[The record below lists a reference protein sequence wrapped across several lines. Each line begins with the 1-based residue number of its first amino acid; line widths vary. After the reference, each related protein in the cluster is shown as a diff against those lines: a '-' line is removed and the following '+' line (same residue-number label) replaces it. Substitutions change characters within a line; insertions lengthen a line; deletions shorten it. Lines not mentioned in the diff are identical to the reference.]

1 VIEIRD
7 LHKAFAK
14 KEVLKGINLNLDKPG
29 ITAILGPNASGKTTL
44 IKCILGMVI
53 PGHGEI
59 EINGKSVLKEWAYR
73 DTLDYLPQIA
83 RFPDN
88 LKVRELVKMIQSFR
102 NRPDRSEELI
112 EYFGLE
118 PALEQRL
125 GHLSGG
131 TRQKVNIVVAFM
143 YDNPIMILDEPS
155 AGLDPVALQLVK
167 KLVKSEKEKGKL
179 ILITTHIMNL
189 VEELADEIVFL
200 LDGVIHFRGTTQALL
215 SEYGEDD
222 VEKSIARLLERNNEK
237 EA

>member
-7 LHKAFAK
+7 LHKAFGN
-14 KEVLKGINLNLDKPG
+14 KEVLKGINLDLNEPG

-53 PGHGEI
+53 PGRGEI
-59 EINGKSVLKEWAYR
+59 DMNGKSVLGGWAYR

-88 LKVRELVKMIQSFR
+88 LKVRELLKMIQSFR
-102 NRPDRSEELI
+102 NRTDRSEELI
-112 EYFGLE
+112 EYLGLE
-118 PALEQRL
+118 SSLHQRL

-167 KLVKSEKEKGKL
+167 NLIRTEQEKGKL

-200 LDGVIHFRGTTQALL
+200 LDGVIHFQGTTQALL
-215 SEYGEDD
+215 SEYGEAD
-222 VEKSIARLLERNNEK
+222 VEKSIASLLQRNVQN
-237 EA
+237 